1 MMLPCL
7 GLLRGTQTI
16 TRVPSP
22 LVAARSLT
30 VSSSLPPP
38 SVSFATTRMVLIGSR
53 SSSSLGGRLGVG
65 ARRGRLGLRRRG
77 RPADAVDRPRHAVLV
92 GAADDG
98 RNLVE
103 VEPRR
108 RRGDLPLEG
117 ERPP

>member
-22 LVAARSLT
+22 LAAARSLT

-38 SVSFATTRMVLIGSR
+38 SVSFATTRIVLIGSR

-65 ARRGRLGLRRRG
+65 ARRSPLAPRGGG
-77 RPADAVDRPRHAVLV
+77 RPKDAVARPRHAVLV

-98 RNLVE
+98 RHLV
-103 VEPRR
+103 
-108 RRGDLPLEG
+108 
-117 ERPP
+117 